1 MHSTTASIIA
11 RRSCWRQNSSS
22 SSSSNASIVRVG
34 GIVRQ
39 RFFMG
44 NASSTDNEMIMMS
57 SNKTLMKT
65 NLKLNACTISSPFH
79 TRTITTTSTSATQLY
94 IPVQTQQKYHFG
106 GLFLVNEK
114 NHLRSNSIRRE
125 FSSTTTTADIAAA
138 AEGDDGDD
146 NNAGG
151 GGKYAVIDHS
161 EAYEMAMEG
170 RHGQQL
176 ALARLEG
183 IGKDDLPFDPFLEE
197 EEQLLLEEERQQQQ
211 LLEADGEGEGELL
224 SSNGENENK
233 NSMKDAD
240 HDDDYDDEY
249 DDEGDDF
256 LDDDEEEDDD
266 DDEEDE
272 NSDSIY
278 NRDGSLRRKKSTLA
292 TLRAGYPSGGLFA
305 VLEIVGSQHKVTTD
319 DLLVV
324 NRLQPVDQ
332 YKIGSVHT
340 FGGEG
345 DNSKNILLVGSS
357 HLTIA
362 GMPYVPGAE
371 VDVMV
376 EEITQDAKVIIFK
389 KRRRKHSQ
397 RKNGFRRDLTL
408 LRILDIRLPEQYKDH
423 KYVGRDSVDELDNN
437 ELEDAD
443 NSPNT
448 TMMSPSSENTVK
460 FDNNEKESTHPNE
473 EEGGQLKS
481 AKQ

>member
-1 MHSTTASIIA
+1 
-11 RRSCWRQNSSS
+11 
-22 SSSSNASIVRVG
+22 
-34 GIVRQ
+34 
-39 RFFMG
+39 
-44 NASSTDNEMIMMS
+44 
-57 SNKTLMKT
+57 
-65 NLKLNACTISSPFH
+65 
-79 TRTITTTSTSATQLY
+79 
-94 IPVQTQQKYHFG
+94 
-106 GLFLVNEK
+106 
-114 NHLRSNSIRRE
+114 
-125 FSSTTTTADIAAA
+125 
-138 AEGDDGDD
+138 
-146 NNAGG
+146 
-151 GGKYAVIDHS
+151 
-161 EAYEMAMEG
+161 MEG

-183 IGKDDLPFDPFLEE
+183 IGKDNLPFDPFLEE
-197 EEQLLLEEERQQQQ
+197 EEQLLEEE
-211 LLEADGEGEGELL
+211 E
-224 SSNGENENK
+224 
-233 NSMKDAD
+233 
-240 HDDDYDDEY
+240 HHDDEY
-249 DDEGDDF
+249 DDEYDEDDDF
-256 LDDDEEEDDD
+256 DDEEEDDD
-266 DDEEDE
+266 DDDDDETDE
-272 NSDSIY
+272 NNDSIY

-292 TLRAGYPSGGLFA
+292 TLRAGYPAGGLFA

-324 NRLQPVDQ
+324 HRLQPVDQ

-345 DNSKNILLVGSS
+345 DNSKNILLVGST

-423 KYVGRDSVDELDNN
+423 KYVGRDSVDEIDHN

-443 NSPNT
+443 NSPDT
-448 TMMSPSSENTVK
+448 TVISPSSENTVK
-460 FDNNEKESTHPNE
+460 FDNNEKEDV
-473 EEGGQLKS
+473 GQSKL

>member
-1 MHSTTASIIA
+1 MHATTASIIA
-11 RRSCWRQNSSS
+11 RRGC
-22 SSSSNASIVRVG
+22 
-34 GIVRQ
+34 
-39 RFFMG
+39 
-44 NASSTDNEMIMMS
+44 
-57 SNKTLMKT
+57 
-65 NLKLNACTISSPFH
+65 CTISSPFH
-79 TRTITTTSTSATQLY
+79 TRTITAIATVTTPQLY
-94 IPVQTQQKYHFG
+94 LPAQPQQKRHFG
-106 GLFLVNEK
+106 GLFLVNEN
-114 NHLRSNSIRRE
+114 NHYLRSNSIRRE
-125 FSSTTTTADIAAA
+125 FSSTTTTTTDITAA
-138 AEGDDGDD
+138 AEGDENDD
-146 NNAGG
+146 NAAGG
-151 GGKYAVIDHS
+151 VGTYAVIDHS

-183 IGKDDLPFDPFLEE
+183 IGKDNLPFDPFLEE
-197 EEQLLLEEERQQQQ
+197 EEQLLEEEERQQQQ
-211 LLEADGEGEGELL
+211 LLEADGGEEGDIK
-224 SSNGENENK
+224 NN
-233 NSMKDAD
+233 NSMKDTD
-240 HDDDYDDEY
+240 HDDEY
-249 DDEGDDF
+249 DDEYDEDDDF
-256 LDDDEEEDDD
+256 DDEEEDDD
-266 DDEEDE
+266 DDDDEEDE
-272 NSDSIY
+272 NNDSIY

-292 TLRAGYPSGGLFA
+292 TLRAGYPAGGLFA

-324 NRLQPVDQ
+324 HRLQPVDQ

-423 KYVGRDSVDELDNN
+423 KYVGRDSVDEMDNN
-437 ELEDAD
+437 ELEDAE
-443 NSPNT
+443 NTPNT
-448 TMMSPSSENTVK
+448 TVISPSSENTVK
-460 FDNNEKESTHPNE
+460 FDNNEKEDV
-473 EEGGQLKS
+473 GQLKL

>member
-1 MHSTTASIIA
+1 MHATTASIIA
-11 RRSCWRQNSSS
+11 RRGCWRHNNST
-22 SSSSNASIVRVG
+22 SNASIVRVG
-34 GIVRQ
+34 GFVRQ
-39 RFFMG
+39 RLFMG
-44 NASSTDNEMIMMS
+44 HASSTDNEMIMS

-65 NLKLNACTISSPFH
+65 NLNACTISSPFH
-79 TRTITTTSTSATQLY
+79 TRTITTATTTTQLY
-94 IPVQTQQKYHFG
+94 IPVQPQQKHPFG
-106 GLFLVNEK
+106 GLFLVNEN

-125 FSSTTTTADIAAA
+125 FSSTTTTTDITAA
-138 AEGDDGDD
+138 AEGGDD
-146 NNAGG
+146 DDNAGG
-151 GGKYAVIDHS
+151 GGGSYAIIDHS

-197 EEQLLLEEERQQQQ
+197 EEQLLEEVERQQQ
-211 LLEADGEGEGELL
+211 LLEADGGEEEGELS
-224 SSNGENENK
+224 SSNGDNKNK
-233 NSMKDAD
+233 NSMKDTD
-240 HDDDYDDEY
+240 HDDEY
-249 DDEGDDF
+249 DDEYDEDDDF
-256 LDDDEEEDDD
+256 LDDDDEEEDDD

-272 NSDSIY
+272 NNNSIY

-292 TLRAGYPSGGLFA
+292 TLRAGYPAGGLFA

-340 FGGEG
+340 FGGNG
-345 DNSKNILLVGSS
+345 DNAQNILLVGSS

-423 KYVGRDSVDELDNN
+423 KYVGRDIVDELDNN

-460 FDNNEKESTHPNE
+460 FDNNEKED
-473 EEGGQLKS
+473 GGQLKS

>member
-1 MHSTTASIIA
+1 MHATTASIIA
-11 RRSCWRQNSSS
+11 RRGC
-22 SSSSNASIVRVG
+22 
-34 GIVRQ
+34 
-39 RFFMG
+39 
-44 NASSTDNEMIMMS
+44 
-57 SNKTLMKT
+57 
-65 NLKLNACTISSPFH
+65 CTISSPFH
-79 TRTITTTSTSATQLY
+79 TRTITAIATVTTPQLY
-94 IPVQTQQKYHFG
+94 LPAQPQQKRHFG
-106 GLFLVNEK
+106 GLFLVNEN
-114 NHLRSNSIRRE
+114 NHYLRSNSIRRE
-125 FSSTTTTADIAAA
+125 FSSTTTTTTTDITAA
-138 AEGDDGDD
+138 AEGDENDD
-146 NNAGG
+146 NAAAEGG
-151 GGKYAVIDHS
+151 TYAVIDHS

-183 IGKDDLPFDPFLEE
+183 IGKDNLPFDPFLEE
-197 EEQLLLEEERQQQQ
+197 EEQLLEEEERQQQQ
-211 LLEADGEGEGELL
+211 LLEADGGEEGDIK
-224 SSNGENENK
+224 NN
-233 NSMKDAD
+233 NSMKDTD
-240 HDDDYDDEY
+240 HDDEY
-249 DDEGDDF
+249 DDEYDEDDDF
-256 LDDDEEEDDD
+256 DDEEEDDD
-266 DDEEDE
+266 DDDDEEDE
-272 NSDSIY
+272 NNNSIY

-292 TLRAGYPSGGLFA
+292 TLRAGYPAGGLFA

-324 NRLQPVDQ
+324 HRLQPVDQ

-345 DNSKNILLVGSS
+345 GDNSKNVLLVGSS

-423 KYVGRDSVDELDNN
+423 KYVGRDSVDEIDHN

-448 TMMSPSSENTVK
+448 TVISPSSENTVK
-460 FDNNEKESTHPNE
+460 FDNNEKEDV
-473 EEGGQLKS
+473 GQLKL